1 MAEGVIKGLPVAN
14 ETEIQELRE
23 ALEKAER
30 RVAALKGVAQTN
42 KLRYQRAEAELARL
56 DDTWPR
62 RVYRR
67 GRRAVGRSE
76 LHSFCLFIGYPRSGH
91 SLLGSLLDAHP
102 DMAIAHEVNVL
113 ALVDEG
119 LDRQTLFHTLLGRAE
134 EDGMR
139 TKGRRASGYSYA
151 VPDGWQGYVR
161 HLRVLGAKAGE
172 KTTLR
177 LGRNPDELAGLRR
190 LVGAPVRLI
199 HVTRNPFD
207 TIARMALITKGGVPE
222 RTVAGATDFLG
233 RLARINDRL
242 IAGGAEVLTVRHESF
257 VGDPRAELMRCAEFL
272 RVAPDADWLDAS
284 SSIVFQAPKPS
295 RELVEWTDDERAAVD
310 EIIAQ
315 RAFFEGYS
323 WASTG

>member
-1 MAEGVIKGLPVAN
+1 MAKSVIKGLPVPN
-14 ETEIQELRE
+14 ETEIQEIRE

-30 RVAALKGVAQTN
+30 RVAALKGVAQTS

-56 DDTWPR
+56 HDTWPR

-113 ALVDEG
+113 ALVAEG
-119 LDRQTLFHTLLGRAE
+119 LDRQTLFHTLLSKAE

-139 TKGRRASGYSYA
+139 TRGRRASGYSYA

-177 LGRNPDELAGLRR
+177 LGRNPDELAGLRH

-207 TIARMALITKGGVPE
+207 TIARMALITKKGVPE
-222 RTVAGATDFLG
+222 RTVAGATDFLA
-233 RLARINDRL
+233 RLARVNDRL
-242 IAGGAEVLTVRHESF
+242 ITRGAEVLTIRHESF
-257 VGDPRAELMRCAEFL
+257 ISDPRAALMRCAEFL
-272 RVAPDADWLDAS
+272 RVAPDAEWLDAS
-284 SSIVFQAPKPS
+284 ASIVFTAPKPS
-295 RELVEWTDDERAAVD
+295 RELIEWTDEERAAVD

-315 RAFFEGYS
+315 RAFFEGYT
-323 WASTG
+323 WAGTG